1 MPRRV
6 FITVGEVSGDRNAAN
21 FARELKKLDPDVIL
35 EGLGGPAMEAAGV
48 RIYHDTVRKSAMGF
62 RAMLRAWEVHRLL
75 RWTQDHYRRSRPD
88 LHVCVDSWSMNCNFA
103 SLAKKNGVNV
113 LYYIAPQAWAS
124 REGRVKR
131 LRQSVDRLACI
142 LPFEEE
148 WFGSR
153 GVPATFVGH
162 PLFDHL
168 ASQERRG
175 APRDISLR
183 PPVIGLLP
191 GSRRGVAANNFPS
204 LIDVAREILVQFP
217 QASFLIPTTPNTESI
232 VRDALKTL
240 GPQAAQFTAKLD
252 GFDEM
257 VPACDLCITVSG
269 TATLH
274 VASYN
279 VPMIVVYRGSR
290 ILWHLLG
297 RWIIRTRTFALVNV
311 LHTAGTGDRS
321 HLVREFIPW
330 YGQSGPVA
338 QAAIEMLKNPR
349 QLQEQQERLRQL
361 IQPLEKP
368 GASRNVAV
376 MAMALMSG
384 KTTSDSPAPP
394 LSSADQISR

>member
-1 MPRRV
+1 VSVPRRV

-21 FARELKKLDPDVIL
+21 FARQLKQLEPDIIL

-48 RIYHDTVRKSAMGF
+48 KIYHDTVRRSAMGF

-75 RWTQDHYRRSRPD
+75 RWTQKHYLKNRPD

-103 SLAKKNGVNV
+103 SLAKKNGVKV

-131 LRQSVDRLACI
+131 LRRSVDRLACI
-142 LPFEEE
+142 LPFEEQ

-153 GVPATFVGH
+153 GVPATYVGH

-168 ASQERRG
+168 AAQDPPPPPRQDLSQ
-175 APRDISLR
+175 R

-191 GSRRGVAANNFPS
+191 GSRRGVAANNFPT
-204 LIDVAREILVQFP
+204 LVNVAREILAQFS
-217 QASFLIPTTPNTESI
+217 QATFLIPTTANTELI
-232 VRDALKTL
+232 VRETLKTL
-240 GPQAAQFTAKLD
+240 GPAESHFLARLD

-274 VASYN
+274 VASYS

-297 RWIIRTRTFALVNV
+297 RWIIKTRTFALVNV
-311 LHTAGTGDRS
+311 LHTAATGDRS

-330 YGQSGPVA
+330 YGQSAPVA
-338 QAAIEMLKNPR
+338 QAAMEMLKNPK
-349 QLQEQQERLRQL
+349 QLEEQRRRLRQL
-361 IQPLEKP
+361 IEPLEKP
-368 GASRNVAV
+368 GASKNVAAI
-376 MAMALMSG
+376 AMDLISG
-384 KTTSDSPAPP
+384 GE
-394 LSSADQISR
+394 LI